1 MAVLNYS
8 PKQGVLGTRQA
19 QRARHLANQGRA
31 DTMPLAEIAAR
42 LSAQENAL
50 TTKAI
55 GGVLGL
61 VNQAREYDYPDTA
74 LGWASLPAKA
84 VTGIAKG
91 MMDIPGEMID
101 DANNQVAGLSDGRKV
116 TEGAFELLGTSALL
130 PFRAPAGSLGMNA
143 KMLADAGLG
152 SGRTFLDDVVS
163 LGFEGAVAKRAKY
176 FSDEKSKQADDLAK
190 ARDPNAR
197 KSGIKPTY
205 AGTFGGDKTIPVDQ
219 MDAYDVGL
227 SVSDHPLA
235 GPAQRRALTV
245 DDIEGRTVT
254 ALAGDQSRVGQINK
268 IKGDDVGAIDV
279 LGGRD
284 NARFGYGWQSDA
296 NKMGRV
302 EDVVMSKPDE
312 SVLGGLL
319 SMGGAATDFQHT
331 TADILAKISDPKAIT
346 KKDAKVIDKLINPAK
361 EKGGTKFKDYPGIK
375 SDEFMPWF
383 LKQSNTARS
392 GMIKS
397 LTTTPASLADEVPKG
412 VAPYELIPGFDIP
425 ATRHAMTEPDMINR
439 VAHKTDPSIRD
450 FNYFDAGAQKVHTN
464 TTNVPH
470 LSFVDAI
477 PGGVFGR
484 LENDAE
490 LPMSLIFDDYVM
502 GTAQRGLYD
511 KKPGLQNSAFSS
523 IAQNMPMRAP
533 EGSGIK
539 GLGEPSSVI
548 TPEKAED
555 IMEYYRL
562 WDKFR

>member
-1 MAVLNYS
+1 MAVINYS
-8 PKQGVLGTRQA
+8 PKQGVLGTRQ
-19 QRARHLANQGRA
+19 GKPGIKSIIPS
-31 DTMPLAEIAAR
+31 PLEVMR
-42 LSAQENAL
+42 
-50 TTKAI
+50 K
-55 GGVLGL
+55 LGL
-61 VNQAREYDYPDTA
+61 NVPQINFGAGDAAEMLPGAGISDSYSMGRKMSQAIDNKDYLNAALLGGGSALMAGSELLPGIFGSTA
-74 LGWASLPAKA
+74 R
-84 VTGIAKG
+84 KG
-91 MMDIPGEMID
+91 
-101 DANNQVAGLSDGRKV
+101 VKAGLSM
-116 TEGAFELLGTSALL
+116 T
-130 PFRAPAGSLGMNA
+130 
-143 KMLADAGLG
+143 DAGLG

-425 ATRHAMTEPDMINR
+425 AARHAMTEPDMINR

-470 LSFVDAI
+470 PSFVDAI